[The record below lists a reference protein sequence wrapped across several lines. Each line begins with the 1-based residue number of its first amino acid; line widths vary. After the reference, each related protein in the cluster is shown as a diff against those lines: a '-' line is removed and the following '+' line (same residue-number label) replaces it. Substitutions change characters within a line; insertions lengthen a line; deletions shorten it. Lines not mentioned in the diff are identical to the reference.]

1 MCVTRASEEIC
12 LSRNIGILDCL
23 TEESVSLLCPFS
35 HALAVR
41 MEVLVYG
48 IFRPGTTGVLKMV
61 ERRNEESNRSV
72 FVVALALVCKM
83 LYVEYIHLLLHESII
98 IHMNPHTCRKTKKL
112 PHPARNFPVKSAFP
126 FSKCTAPLMDRNAPH
141 SLPIL
146 PYDSQIPIR
155 CWICNCIK
163 RSPTPFPF
171 LFPFLLPFPSPFI
184 SFAPYW
190 CFLLNCPI
198 NFALGVF
205 VSILYRH
212 MLGSMPG
219 H

>member
-1 MCVTRASEEIC
+1 MQRLGTGAVDSPPSTGPHNLKLHSASVHIWPAVDADRQWIKIWGKERWRRPALAVIGNLQRGLGLVEWKGGAKYEMCVTRASEEIC

-83 LYVEYIHLLLHESII
+83 L
-98 IHMNPHTCRKTKKL
+98 KTKK
-112 PHPARNFPVKSAFP
+112 
-126 FSKCTAPLMDRNAPH
+126 T
-141 SLPIL
+141 
-146 PYDSQIPIR
+146 
-155 CWICNCIK
+155 
-163 RSPTPFPF
+163 
-171 LFPFLLPFPSPFI
+171 PSPCEKFSCEKCL
-184 SFAPYW
+184 SF
-190 CFLLNCPI
+190 LKMHSTI
-198 NFALGVF
+198 DG
-205 VSILYRH
+205 
-212 MLGSMPG
+212 
-219 H
+219 